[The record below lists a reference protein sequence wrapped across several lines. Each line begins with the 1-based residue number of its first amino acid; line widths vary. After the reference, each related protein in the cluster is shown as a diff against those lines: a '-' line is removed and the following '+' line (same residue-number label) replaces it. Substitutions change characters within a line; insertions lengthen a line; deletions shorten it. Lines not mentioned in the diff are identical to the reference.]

1 MANNTDDSH
10 PKKPRECPKKEDG
23 NDENFEFDEHPYRN
37 ATWLSR
43 LFFCWLT
50 PLFKIGYKR
59 PLEIQDMY
67 PLLDNDKAEH
77 LVDHLSRKWE
87 KEVLQSKSSSYDPSL
102 RWAVARFIWKPLMI
116 TALFAFVEEFS
127 RTIQPLFVSYLVMYF
142 TMDSD
147 ITTQEAYVYAT
158 VIVLFSIVAVTAHH
172 PFFFCSSLL
181 GMRIRVACSGLIY
194 RKALRLSSTA
204 LGKTTV
210 GQIVNILSNDVNRF
224 DLAMLFVH
232 YLWIAPLQLIAV
244 TVLLWYEI
252 GPSCFAGVFIV
263 LLMAPLQ
270 AWFGTLFAKFR
281 SKTAILT
288 DERIRIMN
296 EIIAGMRVIKMYAW
310 EKPFSYLASEC
321 RRPDALRLSSTAL
334 GKTTVGQIVNILSND
349 VNRFDLAMLFVHYL
363 WIAPL
368 QLIAVT
374 VLLWYEIGPSCFAGV
389 FIVLL
394 MAPLQAW
401 FGTLFT
407 KFRSKTAILTDERIR
422 IMNEIIAGMR
432 VIKMYAWEK
441 PFSYLASECR
451 RREIRK
457 IRKTSLLRGSN
468 LAFFYTA
475 TSLVSLATFVVYS
488 LTGNTLT
495 ASKVY
500 LVIPL
505 YNVVR
510 LSVVIFLPNCVMT
523 LTESLVSLRRIKEFL
538 LLDELDQAALEAQ
551 HSNLRPKP
559 EDVQVAAEDVSASWD
574 QVDGENS
581 FTMVLENIDLNVKS
595 GELLAVVGSVG
606 CGKSSLL
613 MAIMGEVPHITGK
626 VKVSGRLAYASQLP
640 WIFSGTVKDNILFG
654 KPYNKQQFDHVVEVC
669 ALRRDLDILPNKEYT
684 LVGERGV
691 TLSGGQR
698 ARVGLA
704 RAVYSDMDIYLL
716 DDPLSAVDTEVGRY
730 LFDVCIRES
739 LKDKPCI
746 LVTHQLQYLENVD
759 KILVM
764 KDGQVAGYGTYSE
777 LQSSGID
784 FATLLKEP
792 ENKDDVISNQESTTG
807 IMAGSQQFSSTGSL
821 ESSKGIDS
829 AAENEGKESKA
840 IGTVSFRVYRRY
852 IGAGGGICFL
862 LLYVL
867 ANILVQTLY
876 NASDWWLSYW
886 VYKEETAQ
894 EEFDSIDFAN
904 SVSKMI
910 IWFLDAW
917 VQFKYC
923 SIGRIL
929 NRFAKDIG
937 FMDDL
942 LPLTFADV
950 VQISLMVFGIVT
962 TVVIF
967 NPVVLV
973 FVVPLFV
980 ILVFVRTYY
989 LYTSRDV
996 KRMEGITRSP
1006 VFSHL
1011 SATLQGL
1018 STVRAFQVQQ
1028 SFKDQFESYQDTHT
1042 QAWYM
1047 FLATSRYFGIWLD
1060 WLSLIFVAVV
1070 TYGSVILLHVSE
1082 NLNSGSAGLSF
1093 SYVLSLMGAF
1103 QWGVRQTAE
1112 LENLM
1117 TSTERVLEYTD
1128 IEPEAPLE
1136 REFKPSSDWPKYG
1149 IITFEGASLSYF
1161 DGGPT
1166 VLNRLYCCIRSK
1178 EKVGIAGRTGAGKSS
1193 LMTALLRLAEPT
1205 GKVMIDGVLIS
1216 DLGLHDLRKSI
1227 SIIPQ
1232 DPVLFSGCLRR
1243 NLDPFGEHT
1252 EIQLWRA
1259 LEEVQLKS
1267 TVSELPEKLGA
1278 PVSEGG
1284 SNFSVGQRQL
1294 LCLARALLRHTR
1306 ILIVDEATA
1315 NVDIKTDQLIQATI
1329 REKFKH
1335 CTVLTIAHR
1344 LNTIMDSDR
1353 ILILDQ
1359 GKIAEFDEPFVLLQ
1373 KEDGLLTK
1381 MVSESGRAEAVK
1393 LIAIAREQYYNNSSD
1408 PYGFSDKNISSSPLR
1423 KLIPK
1428 GVINLTIETNL

>member
-1 MANNTDDSH
+1 MVANNTDDSH

-23 NDENFEFDEHPYRN
+23 YDENFEFDEHPYRN

-67 PLLDNDKAEH
+67 PLLDNDKTEHLVDHLSSSPTSWLTPLFKIGYKRPLEIQDMYPLLDNDKTEH

-172 PFFFCSSLL
+172 PFFFYSSLL

-232 YLWIAPLQLIAV
+232 YLWIAPLQL
-244 TVLLWYEI
+244 
-252 GPSCFAGVFIV
+252 F
-263 LLMAPLQ
+263 
-270 AWFGTLFAKFR
+270 
-281 SKTAILT
+281 
-288 DERIRIMN
+288 
-296 EIIAGMRVIKMYAW
+296 
-310 EKPFSYLASEC
+310 
-321 RRPDALRLSSTAL
+321 
-334 GKTTVGQIVNILSND
+334 
-349 VNRFDLAMLFVHYL
+349 
-363 WIAPL
+363 
-368 QLIAVT
+368 AVT

-457 IRKTSLLRGSN
+457 IRKSSLLRGSN
-468 LAFFYTA
+468 QAFFYAA

-505 YNVVR
+505 YNAVR

-574 QVDGENS
+574 QVDGESS

-595 GELLAVVGSVG
+595 GELLAVVGPVG

-840 IGTVSFRVYRRY
+840 ISTVSFRVYRRY

-904 SVSKMI
+904 STADPSEYEFDSDLYIYIFCGLTAGLFVTSFLRSFMTFNLAVNASENLHNQMFLAI
-910 IWFLDAW
+910 IHAPMRFFDTNPT
-917 VQFKYC
+917 
-923 SIGRIL
+923 GRIL

-989 LYTSRDV
+989 LYTSRDI

-1060 WLSLIFVAVV
+1060 WLTLIFVAVV

-1082 NLNSGSAGLSF
+1082 NLNSGTAGLSF
-1093 SYVLSLMGAF
+1093 SYVLSLMDAF
-1103 QWGVRQTAE
+1103 QWGVRQSAE

-1205 GKVMIDGVLIS
+1205 GRVMIDGILIS

-1259 LEEVQLKS
+1259 LEEVQLKC
-1267 TVSELPEKLGA
+1267 LQPY
-1278 PVSEGG
+1278 
-1284 SNFSVGQRQL
+1284 L
-1294 LCLARALLRHTR
+1294 LVYFIR
-1306 ILIVDEATA
+1306 
-1315 NVDIKTDQLIQATI
+1315 TDQLIQATI

-1408 PYGFSDKNISSSPLR
+1408 PYGFSDKNIPSSPLE